1 MSKTTRPNFGDIL
14 GSLNYAKNTYIY
26 KKYPTIRATSISS
39 NWSLANIWSRW
50 QTAVMGGDI
59 TLDVHL
65 YLKRRFDCLS
75 TFVIFNANQISF
87 QSTHSAT
94 ESMHM
99 IHMNRVPSA
108 IFECW
113 KKMKTDW
120 FSCWRAL
127 ATYHS
132 RYYRFKSAALFIKI
146 FEKLDILSKKI
157 KLWRRRKKHRN
168 MQHYLNIL
176 DVRTKT
182 KQCKRDCERGSLCS
196 NCNKQI

>member
-26 KKYPTIRATSISS
+26 KKNPTIRATSISS

-113 KKMKTDW
+113 KKNENWLIFMLMSLPFSVLSFQIRRSFYKNIWKTRYFIEKDKIMKKKKKTQKH
-120 FSCWRAL
+120 
-127 ATYHS
+127 ATLSEHS
-132 RYYRFKSAALFIKI
+132 RCTNKDETVQTRL
-146 FEKLDILSKKI
+146 
-157 KLWRRRKKHRN
+157 RKGIT
-168 MQHYLNIL
+168 L
-176 DVRTKT
+176 
-182 KQCKRDCERGSLCS
+182 
-196 NCNKQI
+196 